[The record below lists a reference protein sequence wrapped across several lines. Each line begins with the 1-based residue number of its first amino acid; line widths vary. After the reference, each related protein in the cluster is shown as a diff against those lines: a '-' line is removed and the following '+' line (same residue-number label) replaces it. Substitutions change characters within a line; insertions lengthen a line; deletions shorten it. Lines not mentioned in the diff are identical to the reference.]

1 MNFTVIGGSGFIG
14 SALATR
20 LRAQGHAVTTPVRG
34 APGLTAAPL
43 GHVIYAAGVTA
54 DFRSRPFDTLRAN
67 TTLLADLLEQAH
79 FESLL
84 YLSSARLYRHAE
96 TGAEDAAICVR
107 SQDPEDLYDLTKLAG
122 EALCHASGRAQVRV
136 ARLTNVVGAD
146 FRSQNFL
153 FDLIRAACDRGHV
166 ELRSAPASAK
176 DYVLLDDVLE
186 MLPRIALQG
195 RATCYN
201 LGGGRNLRHD
211 EVLAPLLAASGARL
225 SVCEDAP
232 VIGGPAVDIGR
243 LIREFGY
250 TPGAVLPLIPELVQ
264 QYRNLT
270 RAQDR
275 H

>member
-1 MNFTVIGGSGFIG
+1 MNFTLIGGTGFIG
-14 SALATR
+14 SALAAR
-20 LRAQGHAVTTPVRG
+20 LRAQGHEVATPQRG
-34 APGLTAAPL
+34 HTEWTSRAL

-54 DFRSRPFDTLRAN
+54 DFRLRPFDTLRAH
-67 TTLLADLLEQAH
+67 TTLLAELLEQAR

-84 YLSSARLYRHAE
+84 YLSSARIYRHSE
-96 TGAEDAAICVR
+96 SGDEDAAIRVR
-107 SQDPEDLYDLTKLAG
+107 SQDPEALYDLTKLAG
-122 EALCHASGRAQVRV
+122 EALCHASGRAQVRI

-146 FRSQNFL
+146 FGSRNFL
-153 FDLIRAACDRGHV
+153 FDLIRAACDHGQV

-195 RATCYN
+195 RQSCYN
-201 LGGGRNLRHD
+201 LGGGRQLRHD

-225 SVCEDAP
+225 SVREDAP
-232 VIGGPAVDIGR
+232 LIGGPAVDIGR
-243 LIREFGY
+243 LRREFGY
-250 TPGAVLPLIPELVQ
+250 APAAVLPRIPDLVQ
-264 QYRNLT
+264 HYRNLT